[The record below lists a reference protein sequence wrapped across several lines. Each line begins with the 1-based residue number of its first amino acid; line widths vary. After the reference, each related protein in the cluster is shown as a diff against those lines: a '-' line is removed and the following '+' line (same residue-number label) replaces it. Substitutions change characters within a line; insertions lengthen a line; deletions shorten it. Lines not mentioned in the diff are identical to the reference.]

1 MSDNNLRHWS
11 ALYQTDPAHTKPFT
25 RSGGFRGTAIK
36 PIYATQKM
44 TEHFGPCGIG
54 WGMEKPE
61 FQLVNGD
68 NRELLVYCTVAL
80 WYLDG
85 NARGTVYGVGGD
97 KVIGYVKAGQNRPE
111 RWDND
116 DEAFKKAYTDALS
129 NAMKQIGVGGDVH
142 MGQFDDSKYRDEVA
156 REIEQRKHEQ
166 NEQKGDRGND
176 GGNPDDHFLN
186 DPRSKSGDFRAVAEH
201 IRDVIDS
208 YNDIVELNKRAV
220 ELGFRPGN
228 QNQPREDS
236 LAWMVRSV
244 KSETYNF
251 LMERLAKRRG
261 TLAQMIDTSKAA

>member
-1 MSDNNLRHWS
+1 MTDKNLRHWS

-116 DEAFKKAYTDALS
+116 DEALKKAYTDALS

-156 REIEQRKHEQ
+156 RELEQKRQEQ
-166 NEQKGDRGND
+166 NGGADND
-176 GGNPDDHFLN
+176 TNSDPHFLN
-186 DPRSKSGDFRAVAEH
+186 DPRAKSDDYRIVSGH
-201 IRDVIDS
+201 IKAVIDS
-208 YNDIVELNKRAV
+208 YEDIEELNKRAMG
-220 ELGFRPGN
+220 LGFRPGSPH
-228 QNQPREDS
+228 QPRPDS
-236 LAWMVRSV
+236 LAGKVHAA
-244 KSETYNF
+244 KAETYEF
-251 LMERLAKRRG
+251 LMDRLDKRRG
-261 TLAQMIDTSKAA
+261 TLAQATGMRKAA

>member
-54 WGMEKPE
+54 WGMTKPD
-61 FQLVNGD
+61 FTVQVVGD
-68 NRELLVYCTVAL
+68 EIAVYCTVGL
-80 WYLDG
+80 WFMDADQRSEL
-85 NARGTVYGVGGD
+85 VYGVGGD
-97 KVIGYVKAGQNRPE
+97 VVAKARRDGGVML
-111 RWDND
+111 D
-116 DEAFKKAYTDALS
+116 DEAFKKSFTDAIG
-129 NAMKQIGVGGDVH
+129 NAMKHLGVGGDVH

-228 QNQPREDS
+228 QNQPREGS
-236 LAWMVRSV
+236 LAAMVKSV

-251 LMERLAKRRG
+251 LMDRLSKRRG
-261 TLAQMIDTSKAA
+261 TLAQTIDTSKAA